1 MIFFID
7 AHLPAS
13 LSSCFTG
20 HEVIHASELPEGTLT
35 SDNTI
40 NKRSVAEHWIVVTK
54 DTDFYY
60 SYIAHKEPHKLI
72 LVKLGNLRLR
82 DIKEYFAD
90 NATKIISLMQE
101 HSFIVLEQ
109 EKIRILE

>member
-1 MIFFID
+1 MRFFID
-7 AHLPAS
+7 AHLPSS
-13 LSSCFTG
+13 LSSYFTG

-40 NKRSVAEHWIVVTK
+40 NKQSVEEKWIVVTK

-60 SYIAHKEPHKLI
+60 SYIAKKEPYKLI

-82 DIKEYFAD
+82 DIKEYFQDNAD
-90 NATKIISLMQE
+90 NIINLMSQ
-101 HSFIVLEQ
+101 HSFIVLEY

>member
-1 MIFFID
+1 MTFFID

-20 HEVIHASELPEGTLT
+20 HEVIHASQLPDGTLT
-35 SDNTI
+35 PDNTI
-40 NKRSVAEHWIVVTK
+40 NKRSVAEKWVVITK

-60 SYIAHKEPHKLI
+60 SYIAHKEPYKLI

-82 DIKEYFAD
+82 DIKDYFES
-90 NATKIISLMQE
+90 NASKITDLMQE
-101 HSFIVLEQ
+101 HAFIILEQ
-109 EKIRILE
+109 EKIRVLE